1 MTRPVTARAGAG
13 QVVTPQ
19 PATERTGG
27 GGTPGEKSIR
37 EGIRRSGRGALLA
50 SLPSSPPPPSASPS
64 LLRISLPLP
73 RHRGGEKYGE
83 EGEKGHRGKRG
94 EMGER
99 GEKREVA
106 APAAPID
113 ALAPALRP
121 SCRTA
126 SCGTLSTGPLYDP
139 WGEGL

>member
-1 MTRPVTARAGAG
+1 
-13 QVVTPQ
+13 
-19 PATERTGG
+19 
-27 GGTPGEKSIR
+27 
-37 EGIRRSGRGALLA
+37 
-50 SLPSSPPPPSASPS
+50 
-64 LLRISLPLP
+64 
-73 RHRGGEKYGE
+73 
-83 EGEKGHRGKRG
+83 
-94 EMGER
+94 MGET

-106 APAAPID
+106 APAALID